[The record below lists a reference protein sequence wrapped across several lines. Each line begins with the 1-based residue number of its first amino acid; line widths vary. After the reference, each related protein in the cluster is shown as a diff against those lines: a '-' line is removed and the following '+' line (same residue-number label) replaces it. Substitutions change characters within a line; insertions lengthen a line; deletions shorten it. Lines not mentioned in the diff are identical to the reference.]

1 MKKLLLL
8 LIMLCVLCVGTVGF
22 ASAEETP
29 VTTGEITEE
38 PPVAT
43 GEITEEPPA
52 TTGEITEEPAAAEPE
67 QTEEKSYEEIA
78 TDIAENILS
87 QYLPEYQVQKI
98 ISLGIGGVVIALGFA
113 LIIVYAKYRK
123 YKHNNLVDVKN
134 TVITETEK
142 DLAEKLI
149 IFSQEQIKPI
159 IEQVNNLVKI
169 IALSQDNSANGK
181 LALLEFISA
190 NNETAKATSE
200 TIKENITETEN
211 TKKAVQ
217 EQVSGEY
224 KDLF

>member
-1 MKKLLLL
+1 MKKLLILL
-8 LIMLCVLCVGTVGF
+8 MALSVLFVGTIGF
-22 ASAEETP
+22 ASAEETAQ
-29 VTTGEITEE
+29 EITVTETPQGE
-38 PPVAT
+38 PA
-43 GEITEEPPA
+43 
-52 TTGEITEEPAAAEPE
+52 EEPA
-67 QTEEKSYEEIA
+67 EEKDYEQIA
-78 TDIAENILS
+78 TEVAENILR

-98 ISLGIGGVVIALGFA
+98 ISLGIGGIVIALGLA
-113 LIIVYAKYRK
+113 LLIVYAKYRK

-142 DLAEKLI
+142 DLAEKLT

-159 IEQVNNLVKI
+159 IEQINNLVKI
-169 IALSQDNSANGK
+169 RALSQDNSANGK

-190 NNETAKATSE
+190 NNEAAKATSE
-200 TIKENITETEN
+200 TIKENIAETEN

>member
-43 GEITEEPPA
+43 GEITEE
-52 TTGEITEEPAAAEPE
+52 TSVTVPE

-78 TDIAENILS
+78 TDIAESILS

-98 ISLGIGGVVIALGFA
+98 ISLGIGGVIIALCFA
-113 LIIVYAKYRK
+113 LLIVYAKYRK

-142 DLAEKLI
+142 DLAEKLT

-190 NNETAKATSE
+190 NNETAKPTSE
-200 TIKENITETEN
+200 TIKESIAETEN

>member
-43 GEITEEPPA
+43 GEITEE
-52 TTGEITEEPAAAEPE
+52 TSVTVPE

-78 TDIAENILS
+78 TEIAESILS

-98 ISLGIGGVVIALGFA
+98 ISLGIGGVIIALCFA
-113 LIIVYAKYRK
+113 LLIVYAKYRK

-142 DLAEKLI
+142 DLAEKLT

-190 NNETAKATSE
+190 NNETAKPTSE
-200 TIKENITETEN
+200 TIKESIAETEN
-211 TKKAVQ
+211 TKKVVQ

>member
-43 GEITEEPPA
+43 GEITEETPV
-52 TTGEITEEPAAAEPE
+52 TVPE

-78 TDIAENILS
+78 TDIAESILS

-98 ISLGIGGVVIALGFA
+98 ISLGIGGVIIVLCFA
-113 LIIVYAKYRK
+113 LLIIYAKYRK

-142 DLAEKLI
+142 DLAEKLT

-190 NNETAKATSE
+190 NNETAKPTSE
-200 TIKENITETEN
+200 TIKESIAETEN
-211 TKKAVQ
+211 TKKVVQ

>member
-43 GEITEEPPA
+43 GEITEE
-52 TTGEITEEPAAAEPE
+52 TSGTVPE

-78 TDIAENILS
+78 TEIAESILS

-98 ISLGIGGVVIALGFA
+98 ISLGIGGVIIALGFA
-113 LIIVYAKYRK
+113 LIVIYAKYRK

-142 DLAEKLI
+142 DLAEKLT

-190 NNETAKATSE
+190 NNETAKPTSE
-200 TIKENITETEN
+200 TIKESIAETEN
-211 TKKAVQ
+211 TKKVVQ

>member
-22 ASAEETP
+22 ANAEESP

-38 PPVAT
+38 SPVET

-52 TTGEITEEPAAAEPE
+52 TTGEITEETPETE

-78 TDIAENILS
+78 TDIAESILS

-98 ISLGIGGVVIALGFA
+98 ISLGIGCV
-113 LIIVYAKYRK
+113 IIVLVVALLVIYAKYRK

-142 DLAEKLI
+142 DLAEKLT

-159 IEQVNNLVKI
+159 IEQINNLVKI

-190 NNETAKATSE
+190 NNETAKAASE
-200 TIKENITETEN
+200 TIKENIEETEN

>member
-22 ASAEETP
+22 ASAEEMP

-43 GEITEEPPA
+43 GEITEE
-52 TTGEITEEPAAAEPE
+52 TSITVPE

-78 TDIAENILS
+78 TDIAESILS

-98 ISLGIGGVVIALGFA
+98 ISLGIGGVVIVLGFA
-113 LIIVYAKYRK
+113 LIVIYAKYRK

-142 DLAEKLI
+142 DLAEKLT

-190 NNETAKATSE
+190 NNETAKPTSE
-200 TIKENITETEN
+200 TIKESIAETEN
-211 TKKAVQ
+211 TKKVVQ

>member
-8 LIMLCVLCVGTVGF
+8 LIMLCVLCGGTVAF
-22 ASAEETP
+22 ASAEESS
-29 VTTGEITEE
+29 VTTGEVTEE

-43 GEITEEPPA
+43 GEIMEETPETEH
-52 TTGEITEEPAAAEPE
+52 
-67 QTEEKSYEEIA
+67 TEEKSYEEIA
-78 TDIAENILS
+78 TDIAESILS

-142 DLAEKLI
+142 DLAEKLT

-159 IEQVNNLVKI
+159 IEQINNLVKI

-200 TIKENITETEN
+200 TIKESITETEN

>member
-22 ASAEETP
+22 ASAEEPP

-43 GEITEEPPA
+43 GEITEE
-52 TTGEITEEPAAAEPE
+52 TYEPE

-78 TDIAENILS
+78 TDIAERILS

-123 YKHNNLVDVKN
+123 YKHNNLSRRFRR
-134 TVITETEK
+134 
-142 DLAEKLI
+142 I
-149 IFSQEQIKPI
+149 IMCC
-159 IEQVNNLVKI
+159 
-169 IALSQDNSANGK
+169 
-181 LALLEFISA
+181 
-190 NNETAKATSE
+190 
-200 TIKENITETEN
+200 
-211 TKKAVQ
+211 
-217 EQVSGEY
+217 
-224 KDLF
+224 

>member
-43 GEITEEPPA
+43 GEITEE
-52 TTGEITEEPAAAEPE
+52 TSGTVPE

-78 TDIAENILS
+78 TDIAESILS

-98 ISLGIGGVVIALGFA
+98 ISLGIGGVVIVLGFA

-142 DLAEKLI
+142 DLAEKLT

-159 IEQVNNLVKI
+159 IEQINNLVKI

-200 TIKENITETEN
+200 TIKESITETEN

>member
-43 GEITEEPPA
+43 GEITEE
-52 TTGEITEEPAAAEPE
+52 TSGTVPE

-78 TDIAENILS
+78 TEIAESILS

-113 LIIVYAKYRK
+113 LIVIYAKYRK

-142 DLAEKLI
+142 DLAEKLT

-169 IALSQDNSANGK
+169 IAL
-181 LALLEFISA
+181 
-190 NNETAKATSE
+190 
-200 TIKENITETEN
+200 
-211 TKKAVQ
+211 
-217 EQVSGEY
+217 
-224 KDLF
+224 

>member
-29 VTTGEITEE
+29 ITTGETTEE

-43 GEITEEPPA
+43 GEITEE
-52 TTGEITEEPAAAEPE
+52 TSVTVPE

-78 TDIAENILS
+78 TDIAESILS

-98 ISLGIGGVVIALGFA
+98 ISLGIGGVIIALCFA
-113 LIIVYAKYRK
+113 LLIVYAKYRK

-142 DLAEKLI
+142 DLAEKLT

-190 NNETAKATSE
+190 NNETAKPTSE
-200 TIKENITETEN
+200 TIKESIAETEN
-211 TKKAVQ
+211 TKKVVQ

>member
-43 GEITEEPPA
+43 GEITEE
-52 TTGEITEEPAAAEPE
+52 TSGTVPE

-78 TDIAENILS
+78 TEIAENILS

-113 LIIVYAKYRK
+113 LIVVYAKYRK

-142 DLAEKLI
+142 DLAEKLT

-190 NNETAKATSE
+190 NNETAKPTSE
-200 TIKENITETEN
+200 TIKESIAETEN
-211 TKKAVQ
+211 TKKVVQ

>member
-43 GEITEEPPA
+43 GEITEE
-52 TTGEITEEPAAAEPE
+52 TSGTVPE

-78 TDIAENILS
+78 TEIAESILS

-113 LIIVYAKYRK
+113 LIVIYAKYRK

-142 DLAEKLI
+142 DLAEKLT

-200 TIKENITETEN
+200 TIKESIEETEN

>member
-38 PPVAT
+38 PPVVT
-43 GEITEEPPA
+43 GEIT
-52 TTGEITEEPAAAEPE
+52 GETSETVPE

-78 TDIAENILS
+78 TEIAESILS

-113 LIIVYAKYRK
+113 LIVIYAKYRK

-142 DLAEKLI
+142 DLAEKLT

-190 NNETAKATSE
+190 NNETVKPTSE
-200 TIKENITETEN
+200 TIKESIAETEN
-211 TKKAVQ
+211 TKKVVQ

>member
-38 PPVAT
+38 TSGTV
-43 GEITEEPPA
+43 
-52 TTGEITEEPAAAEPE
+52 PE

-78 TDIAENILS
+78 TEIAESILS

-98 ISLGIGGVVIALGFA
+98 ISLGIGGVVIVLGLAL
-113 LIIVYAKYRK
+113 LIVYAKYRK

-142 DLAEKLI
+142 DLAEKLT

-159 IEQVNNLVKI
+159 IEQINNLVKI

-200 TIKENITETEN
+200 TIKESITETEN

>member
-1 MKKLLLL
+1 MKKLLILL
-8 LIMLCVLCVGTVGF
+8 MALSVLFVGTIGF
-22 ASAEETP
+22 ASAEETAQ
-29 VTTGEITEE
+29 EITVTETPQGE
-38 PPVAT
+38 P
-43 GEITEEPPA
+43 
-52 TTGEITEEPAAAEPE
+52 TEEPA
-67 QTEEKSYEEIA
+67 EEKDYEQIA
-78 TDIAENILS
+78 TEVAENILR

-98 ISLGIGGVVIALGFA
+98 ISLGIGGIVIALGLA
-113 LIIVYAKYRK
+113 LLIVYAKYRK

-142 DLAEKLI
+142 DLAEKLT

-159 IEQVNNLVKI
+159 IEQINNLVKI

-190 NNETAKATSE
+190 NNEQAKETSE
-200 TIKENITETEN
+200 TIKENIEETEN

>member
-38 PPVAT
+38 PAVATGETTEEPPVAT
-43 GEITEEPPA
+43 GEIPEETPE
-52 TTGEITEEPAAAEPE
+52 TE

-98 ISLGIGGVVIALGFA
+98 ISLGIGGV
-113 LIIVYAKYRK
+113 IIVLVVALLVIYAKYRK
-123 YKHNNLVDVKN
+123 YKHKNKNEVKN

-142 DLAEKLI
+142 DLAEKLT

-159 IEQVNNLVKI
+159 IEQINNLVKI

-190 NNETAKATSE
+190 NNETAKPTSE
-200 TIKENITETEN
+200 TIKESIAETEN
-211 TKKAVQ
+211 TKKVVQ

>member
-29 VTTGEITEE
+29 ITTGETTEE

-43 GEITEEPPA
+43 GEITEE
-52 TTGEITEEPAAAEPE
+52 TSVTVPE

-78 TDIAENILS
+78 TDIAESILS

-98 ISLGIGGVVIALGFA
+98 ISLGIGGVIIALCFA
-113 LIIVYAKYRK
+113 LLIVYAKYRK

-142 DLAEKLI
+142 DLAEKLT

-190 NNETAKATSE
+190 NNETAKPTSE
-200 TIKENITETEN
+200 TIKESIAETEN

>member
-43 GEITEEPPA
+43 GEITEE
-52 TTGEITEEPAAAEPE
+52 TSGTVPE

-78 TDIAENILS
+78 TEIAESILS

-113 LIIVYAKYRK
+113 LIVIYAKYRK

-142 DLAEKLI
+142 DLAEKLT

-190 NNETAKATSE
+190 NNETAKPTSE
-200 TIKENITETEN
+200 TIKESIAETEN

>member
-43 GEITEEPPA
+43 GEITEE
-52 TTGEITEEPAAAEPE
+52 TSGTVPE

-78 TDIAENILS
+78 TEIAESILS

-98 ISLGIGGVVIALGFA
+98 ISLGIGGVIIALCFA
-113 LIIVYAKYRK
+113 LLIVYAKYRK

-142 DLAEKLI
+142 DLAEKLT

-190 NNETAKATSE
+190 NNETAKPTSE
-200 TIKENITETEN
+200 TIKESIAETEN
-211 TKKAVQ
+211 TKKVVQ

>member
-43 GEITEEPPA
+43 GEITEE
-52 TTGEITEEPAAAEPE
+52 TSGTVPE

-78 TDIAENILS
+78 TDIAESILS

-113 LIIVYAKYRK
+113 LLIVYAKYRK

-142 DLAEKLI
+142 DLAEKLT

-190 NNETAKATSE
+190 NNETAKPTSE
-200 TIKENITETEN
+200 TIKESIAETEN
-211 TKKAVQ
+211 TKKVVQ

>member
-22 ASAEETP
+22 ASAEESS

-38 PPVAT
+38 PPV
-43 GEITEEPPA
+43 
-52 TTGEITEEPAAAEPE
+52 TTGEMTEETSGTVPE

-78 TDIAENILS
+78 TDIAESILS

-98 ISLGIGGVVIALGFA
+98 ISLGIGGVIIVLGFA
-113 LIIVYAKYRK
+113 LLIVYAKYRK

-142 DLAEKLI
+142 DLAEKLT

-190 NNETAKATSE
+190 NNETAKPTSE
-200 TIKENITETEN
+200 TIKESIAETEN

>member
-29 VTTGEITEE
+29 ITTGEITEE

-43 GEITEEPPA
+43 GEITEE
-52 TTGEITEEPAAAEPE
+52 TSVTVPE

-78 TDIAENILS
+78 TDIAESILS

-98 ISLGIGGVVIALGFA
+98 ISLGIGGVIIALCFA
-113 LIIVYAKYRK
+113 LLIVYAKYRK

-142 DLAEKLI
+142 DLAEKLT

-190 NNETAKATSE
+190 NNETAKPTSE
-200 TIKENITETEN
+200 TIKESIAETEN

>member
-29 VTTGEITEE
+29 VTTEEITEE

-43 GEITEEPPA
+43 GEITEETP
-52 TTGEITEEPAAAEPE
+52 EPE

-78 TDIAENILS
+78 TDIAESILS

-98 ISLGIGGVVIALGFA
+98 ISLGIGGV
-113 LIIVYAKYRK
+113 IIVLVVALLVIYAKYRK

-142 DLAEKLI
+142 DLAEKLT
-149 IFSQEQIKPI
+149 IFSQEQIRPI
-159 IEQVNNLVKI
+159 IEQINNLVKI

-200 TIKENITETEN
+200 TIKENIAETEN

>member
-8 LIMLCVLCVGTVGF
+8 LIMLCVLCVGTVGI

-29 VTTGEITEE
+29 ITTGEITEE

-43 GEITEEPPA
+43 GEITEE
-52 TTGEITEEPAAAEPE
+52 TSGTVPE

-78 TDIAENILS
+78 TEIAESILS

-98 ISLGIGGVVIALGFA
+98 ISLGIGGVIIALCFA
-113 LIIVYAKYRK
+113 LLIVYAKYRK

-134 TVITETEK
+134 TVITETDK
-142 DLAEKLI
+142 DLAEKLT

-190 NNETAKATSE
+190 NNETAKPTSE
-200 TIKENITETEN
+200 TIKESIAETEN

>member
-43 GEITEEPPA
+43 GEITEE
-52 TTGEITEEPAAAEPE
+52 TSGTVPE

-78 TDIAENILS
+78 TEIAESILS

-113 LIIVYAKYRK
+113 LIVIYAKYRK

-142 DLAEKLI
+142 DLAEKLT

-190 NNETAKATSE
+190 NNEQAKATSE
-200 TIKENITETEN
+200 TIKESIAETEN

>member
-8 LIMLCVLCVGTVGF
+8 LMALSVLFVGTIGF
-22 ASAEETP
+22 ASAEETAQEIT
-29 VTTGEITEE
+29 VTETPQGEPAEEPSVVTGEITEE
-38 PPVAT
+38 TP
-43 GEITEEPPA
+43 
-52 TTGEITEEPAAAEPE
+52 EPE

-98 ISLGIGGVVIALGFA
+98 ISLGIGGVVIVLGLAL
-113 LIIVYAKYRK
+113 LIVYAKYRK

-142 DLAEKLI
+142 DLAEKLT

-159 IEQVNNLVKI
+159 IEQINNLVKI

-190 NNETAKATSE
+190 NNETAKETSE
-200 TIKENITETEN
+200 TIKENIEETEN